1 MANISWH
8 LILYESLQIKA
19 LLVQRFLVKNYLT
32 HPFGKFLSFVSISG
46 PTKVSLSGTVDK

>member
-19 LLVQRFLVKNYLT
+19 LVVQRFLVKNYLT

-46 PTKVSLSGTVDK
+46 PTKVPLSGTVDK